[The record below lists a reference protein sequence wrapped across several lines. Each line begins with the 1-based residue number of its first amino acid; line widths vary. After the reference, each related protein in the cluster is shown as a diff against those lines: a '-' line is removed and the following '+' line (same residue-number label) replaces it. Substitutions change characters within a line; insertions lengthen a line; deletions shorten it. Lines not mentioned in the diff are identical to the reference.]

1 MRTVAQT
8 VLRKAGLL
16 EDEDK
21 FSYRYWK
28 HKRNESGLSLFL
40 RRVCRKT
47 AQSVFGS
54 RWYGG
59 HKAGEFAS
67 RYVVEHIVRSIKGS
81 KEEEA
86 VGILSESI
94 ETANRKLKEYAD
106 AHQQMR
112 GMGTTI
118 VAAVIQGR
126 TLLVANVGD
135 SRLYIVGDEITQVT
149 QDHSLVQ
156 EMVRLGQMDPQ
167 SAKNH
172 PDKNIITRAV
182 GVSEKV
188 KIDIFE
194 RQLRAGEYIILC
206 SDGLTNM
213 VEDSVILQILHGA
226 GSLSDKAERL
236 IELANKNGGKDNITV
251 IIIEPN
257 SDEVAEC

>member
-1 MRTVAQT
+1 MKISSLTDIGNTREMNQDY
-8 VLRKAGLL
+8 LYSS
-16 EDEDK
+16 E
-21 FSYRYWK
+21 
-28 HKRNESGLSLFL
+28 ESVGKLPNLFL
-40 RRVCRKT
+40 V
-47 AQSVFGS
+47 ADGM
-54 RWYGG
+54 GG

-86 VGILSESI
+86 VRILSESI

-126 TLLVANVGD
+126 TLLLANVGD

>member
-1 MRTVAQT
+1 MKISSLTDIGNTREMNQDY
-8 VLRKAGLL
+8 LYSS
-16 EDEDK
+16 E
-21 FSYRYWK
+21 
-28 HKRNESGLSLFL
+28 ESVGKLPNLFL
-40 RRVCRKT
+40 V
-47 AQSVFGS
+47 ADGM
-54 RWYGG
+54 GG

-67 RYVVEHIVRSIKGS
+67 RYVVEHIVRFIKES

>member
-1 MRTVAQT
+1 MNQDY
-8 VLRKAGLL
+8 LYSS
-16 EDEDK
+16 E
-21 FSYRYWK
+21 
-28 HKRNESGLSLFL
+28 ESVGKLPNLFL
-40 RRVCRKT
+40 V
-47 AQSVFGS
+47 ADGM
-54 RWYGG
+54 GG

-86 VGILSESI
+86 VRILSESI

-126 TLLVANVGD
+126 TLLVADVGD

-213 VEDSVILQILHGA
+213 V
-226 GSLSDKAERL
+226 
-236 IELANKNGGKDNITV
+236 
-251 IIIEPN
+251 
-257 SDEVAEC
+257 

>member
-1 MRTVAQT
+1 MKISSLTDIGNTREMNQDY
-8 VLRKAGLL
+8 LYSS
-16 EDEDK
+16 E
-21 FSYRYWK
+21 
-28 HKRNESGLSLFL
+28 ESVGKLPNLFL
-40 RRVCRKT
+40 V
-47 AQSVFGS
+47 ADGM
-54 RWYGG
+54 GG

-81 KEEEA
+81 KEEKA

>member
-1 MRTVAQT
+1 MKISSLTDIGNTREMNQDYLYSSEEAVGK
-8 VLRKAGLL
+8 LP
-16 EDEDK
+16 
-21 FSYRYWK
+21 
-28 HKRNESGLSLFL
+28 NLFL
-40 RRVCRKT
+40 V
-47 AQSVFGS
+47 ADGM
-54 RWYGG
+54 GG

-67 RYVVEHIVRSIKGS
+67 RYVVEHIVRSIEGS

-86 VGILSESI
+86 VAILSESI

-112 GMGTTI
+112 GMGTTV

-126 TLLVANVGD
+126 TLIAANVGD

-156 EMVRLGQMDPQ
+156 EMVRLGQMDAQ
-167 SAKNH
+167 SARNH

-182 GVSEKV
+182 GVSEEV

-213 VEDSVILQILHGA
+213 VEDSVILEILHGT

>member
-1 MRTVAQT
+1 MKISSLTDIGNTREMNQDY
-8 VLRKAGLL
+8 LYSS
-16 EDEDK
+16 E
-21 FSYRYWK
+21 
-28 HKRNESGLSLFL
+28 ESVGKLPNLFL
-40 RRVCRKT
+40 V
-47 AQSVFGS
+47 ADGM
-54 RWYGG
+54 GG

-86 VGILSESI
+86 VRILSESI

-257 SDEVAEC
+257 SAEVAEC

>member
-1 MRTVAQT
+1 MKISSLTDIGNTREMNQDYLYSSEEAVGK
-8 VLRKAGLL
+8 LP
-16 EDEDK
+16 
-21 FSYRYWK
+21 
-28 HKRNESGLSLFL
+28 NLFL
-40 RRVCRKT
+40 V
-47 AQSVFGS
+47 ADGM
-54 RWYGG
+54 GG

-67 RYVVEHIVRSIKGS
+67 RYVVEHIVRSIEGS

-86 VGILSESI
+86 VAILSESI

-112 GMGTTI
+112 GMGTTV

>member
-1 MRTVAQT
+1 MKISSLTDIGNTREMNQDY
-8 VLRKAGLL
+8 LYSS
-16 EDEDK
+16 E
-21 FSYRYWK
+21 
-28 HKRNESGLSLFL
+28 ESVGKLPNLFL
-40 RRVCRKT
+40 V
-47 AQSVFGS
+47 ADGM
-54 RWYGG
+54 GG

-67 RYVVEHIVRSIKGS
+67 RYVVEHIVRAIKGS

-236 IELANKNGGKDNITV
+236 IELANKTV
-251 IIIEPN
+251 ERIISPL
-257 SDEVAEC
+257 S

>member
-1 MRTVAQT
+1 MKISSLTDIGNTREMNQDY
-8 VLRKAGLL
+8 LYSS
-16 EDEDK
+16 E
-21 FSYRYWK
+21 
-28 HKRNESGLSLFL
+28 ESVGKLPNLFL
-40 RRVCRKT
+40 V
-47 AQSVFGS
+47 ADGM
-54 RWYGG
+54 GG

-86 VGILSESI
+86 VRILSESI

-257 SDEVAEC
+257 TDEVAEC